1 MGWSLSLQLRR
12 RAASRPGT
20 HTGAEG
26 PAGAPAWGP
35 ARTSSHPE
43 QIPHLIN
50 GSITIPPTWS
60 VGRIRWNKSLLV
72 FSRGPGDNKLSQRPP
87 LWIDGAVKRNRTLL
101 ASPAV
106 CYSLIGAV
114 VSVLPFTYF
123 INCFSAGSNCPLY
136 LYLFSRKEKGFDRG
150 KLLSSRGPAQG
161 RGDFL
166 TPGLQPL
173 KLSLTAGTCK
183 DRVFCSSLHVPI
195 RFTHFLQRDETFPFC
210 MVRKSK

>member
-1 MGWSLSLQLRR
+1 MH
-12 RAASRPGT
+12 AGT
-20 HTGAEG
+20 EG

-43 QIPHLIN
+43 QIPHLIS
-50 GSITIPPTWS
+50 GSHNHWS

-87 LWIDGAVKRNRTLL
+87 LWIDGALKRNRTLL

-123 INCFSAGSNCPLY
+123 INCFSAGSNCALY
-136 LYLFSRKEKGFDRG
+136 LYLFSRKEKGFDPG

-166 TPGLQPL
+166 RPPAPETVVN
-173 KLSLTAGTCK
+173 C
-183 DRVFCSSLHVPI
+183 RH
-195 RFTHFLQRDETFPFC
+195 LQRKGVLLIFA
-210 MVRKSK
+210 RSH